1 MRDHRPQAAQELLE
15 NSLTGQVRQR
25 AMALAQLNQQVQAL
39 LPPASAKQ
47 SRVANYRDGILVL
60 ECGSSA
66 WATRLNYDRQTLMS
80 SLRQGPLPSLMTIE
94 IKVNPDLAID
104 ISQKEQEKEAAK
116 QTRKVSPMAAEYLKA
131 IAEAAPDKVKKKL
144 EAIAALSKR
153 ED

>member
-1 MRDHRPQAAQELLE
+1 MRDHRPQAAQALME
-15 NSLTGQVRQR
+15 NALTGQIHQR
-25 AMALAQLNQQVQAL
+25 AMALAKLNQQVQAV

-47 SRVANYRDGILVL
+47 CRVANYRDGILVL
-60 ECGSSA
+60 ECGSST

-94 IKVNPDLAID
+94 IKVNPALAID
-104 ISQKEQEKEAAK
+104 ISKKGREKEAAK